1 MKVLYSRMT
10 DRNKARNVTL
20 SKLRGTDGGVKSK
33 ATTCRL
39 SDSYRSSVTDSQ
51 REGSR
56 RPRSATRTS
65 PLMKNDQGWS
75 PDDSLVGS
83 ITTIQQTSIQ
93 LQMTYSSVGLQ
104 STGPI
109 LEFRFY
115 ILSFN
120 QFSVD
125 SKQRS
130 KCGVLCTADL

>member
-1 MKVLYSRMT
+1 MILIKVTSKRVRYLLVDSSNNFIGLDHLFSEYRSKNHSSMKVLYSRMT

-65 PLMKNDQGWS
+65 PLMNNDHGWS

-83 ITTIQQTSIQ
+83 ITTIQQTSI
-93 LQMTYSSVGLQ
+93 
-104 STGPI
+104 
-109 LEFRFY
+109 
-115 ILSFN
+115 
-120 QFSVD
+120 
-125 SKQRS
+125 
-130 KCGVLCTADL
+130 